1 MSGRFVGF
9 LYAFFVRKSLRFG
22 ARCGMIRGEFGR
34 WELFC
39 PACLCWV
46 FCVPWIAACGRSAP
60 AAATASAAPS
70 QATLRAPARRC
81 GVCDDRAQSR
91 PGGGATSAHLP
102 VEQMACGRWE
112 APLRLAVRCGRRQ
125 LPQSRACGA
134 SQHAADAVAAAREP
148 FSRVVRVAPWDNNL
162 SACKIPR
169 LHESF
174 NTRLPLGRETIV
186 SGHGRTMRFF
196 GTGDQ

>member
-46 FCVPWIAACGRSAP
+46 FCVPWIA
-60 AAATASAAPS
+60 
-70 QATLRAPARRC
+70 
-81 GVCDDRAQSR
+81 
-91 PGGGATSAHLP
+91 
-102 VEQMACGRWE
+102 ACGRWE